1 MKDGMQDNLIKEDF
15 VKILA
20 DFITLTAIRLPDDVL
35 FALRN
40 AAEFETIGQAEELY
54 ATILKN
60 VELAG
65 ELKRPMCQDTGVLQ
79 FFIEAGSAFP
89 HTGILK
95 EVLTEATALATLKAP
110 LRPNVVEPLSE
121 HNTGTNVGTGAPC
134 ISWEVVE
141 GSDCRIRSYMAGGG
155 CSLPGRSKVLMP
167 LEGVQGIKDFVY
179 ETVLDRGIN
188 ACPPLIVGIG
198 LGTCAVTS
206 AELSK
211 KALLR
216 PLNQPAA
223 DEKIRALEEEIR
235 EDLDRMGIAPL
246 GFGGSRSVLGV
257 RIEAAAH
264 HPATLGVGVSTGC
277 WATRRGEIVF
287 HEDLTYEALSH
298 ADYTGRLTEVSA

>member
-1 MKDGMQDNLIKEDF
+1 
-15 VKILA
+15 
-20 DFITLTAIRLPDDVL
+20 
-35 FALRN
+35 
-40 AAEFETIGQAEELY
+40 
-54 ATILKN
+54 
-60 VELAG
+60 
-65 ELKRPMCQDTGVLQ
+65 
-79 FFIEAGSAFP
+79 
-89 HTGILK
+89 
-95 EVLTEATALATLKAP
+95 
-110 LRPNVVEPLSE
+110 
-121 HNTGTNVGTGAPC
+121 
-134 ISWEVVE
+134 
-141 GSDCRIRSYMAGGG
+141 
-155 CSLPGRSKVLMP
+155 MP
-167 LEGVQGIKDFVY
+167 LDGVQGIKDFVY

-223 DEKIRALEEEIR
+223 DEKNRALEEEIR

-277 WATRRGEIVF
+277 WATRRGEILF
-287 HEDLTYEALSH
+287 HEDLSYEILSH
-298 ADYTGRLTEVSA
+298 TEASV